1 MISFFLEEMLATK
14 YALWWS
20 PSGKYLAYVQFND
33 SDIPVIEYSY
43 FGEDQYP
50 RKIIIPYPKVC
61 LSFFLLTFCWEVRYD
76 NYKISCI

>member
-1 MISFFLEEMLATK
+1 MLATK

-43 FGEDQYP
+43 FGEEQYP

-61 LSFFLLTFCWEVRYD
+61 LSFFDLLSVEKYVTITIKLVVLKKCLY
-76 NYKISCI
+76 YSA

>member
-1 MISFFLEEMLATK
+1 MINYYDFFFSSEEMLATK

-61 LSFFLLTFCWEVRYD
+61 FLILLTYFLVR
-76 NYKISCI
+76 NEL